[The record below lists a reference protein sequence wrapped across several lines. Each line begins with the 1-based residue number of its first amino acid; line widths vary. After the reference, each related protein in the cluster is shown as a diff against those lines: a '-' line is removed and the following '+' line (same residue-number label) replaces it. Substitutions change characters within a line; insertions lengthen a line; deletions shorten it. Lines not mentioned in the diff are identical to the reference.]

1 MTELNDLLVRL
12 RTQSEKGRFDLAW
25 SALRALV
32 LKDVSI
38 FELRKLNR
46 ILVGSQAG
54 WNEFVKNKRK
64 RVAILGGYTTQPIR
78 ELMLPAL
85 LSEGYWAEVY
95 EGNYNSFE
103 TEPLD
108 LNSALFRFKPD
119 IVVVATGSKHIAS
132 FPDSGLDDKLVCELA
147 EREIERLKIRWN
159 AIKAGS
165 NAIIVQHNYEPP
177 ATLPLGRLE
186 GRYSWSKT
194 NFIHRLNSKLWERDG
209 KEIRVL
215 DMYQMAVE
223 SGRQKWHSPRWYYH
237 SKHGF
242 NPQMVSQYG
251 WALAGLMRAI
261 LGKTR
266 KCLALDLDNTLWGGV
281 IGDDGLGGIIL
292 GNITPEGEAFSAFGL
307 YLKHL
312 KNQGVILAVNS
323 KNDLTVAESVFR
335 DHQECALKMEDFSAF
350 FCNWERKSSNLNR
363 IARSLNIGTESIVFV
378 DDNKAECEEVQHAL
392 PEVNVIE
399 LAGDPASFADQIERL
414 HLFAPLD
421 MTAEDLRRQES
432 YIATKEISE
441 LKSSPETLSSYLE
454 NLKMHANIKPADIE
468 EIPRINQLLQKTNQF
483 NLTGK
488 DFQNESLE
496 SLFSSNNSIIL
507 VAHLEDRLA
516 RHGLVSVLIGRIEK
530 KSLWI
535 ENWVMSCRVFTRT
548 LEEAIFL
555 SLLDFAR
562 TFDCTEIRGAFYP
575 TKSNIYVSDLFNRLG
590 FEPSGGEYI
599 YRVGAE
605 NPTIRTFVKCI
616 PTSR

>member
-1 MTELNDLLVRL
+1 LTELNDLLVRL
-12 RTQSEKGRFDLAW
+12 RTHSEAGHFDFAW
-25 SALRALV
+25 GVLRTLV
-32 LKDVSI
+32 LTDVPL
-38 FELRKLNR
+38 FELQKINR
-46 ILVGSQAG
+46 ILVKHQAG

-85 LSEGYWAEVY
+85 LSEGFWAEIY

-108 LNSALFRFKPD
+108 LNSTLFRFKPD
-119 IVVVATGSKHIAS
+119 IVVIATGSKHIEF
-132 FPDSGLDDKLVCELA
+132 FPDSGIDEKLVGKLA

-165 NAIIVQHNYEPP
+165 NATIVQHNYEPP

-194 NFIHRLNSKLWERDG
+194 NFIHRLNSKLWECDG

-215 DMYQMAVE
+215 DMNQMAVE

-242 NPQMVSQYG
+242 NPQLVSQYG

-266 KCLALDLDNTLWGGV
+266 KCLAVDLDNTLWGGV
-281 IGDDGLGGIIL
+281 IGDDGLGGIVL
-292 GNITPEGEAFSAFGL
+292 GNINPEGEAFSAFGL

-312 KNQGVILAVNS
+312 KHQGVILVVNS
-323 KNDLTVAESVFR
+323 KNDVAVAESVFR
-335 DHQECALKMEDFSAF
+335 YHQECVLKMEDFSAF
-350 FCNWERKSSNLNR
+350 VCNWESKSSNLSR
-363 IARSLNIGTESIVFV
+363 IAKSLNIGTESIVFV
-378 DDNKAECEEVQHAL
+378 DDNKGECEEVRHAL

-399 LAGDPASFADQIERL
+399 LSGDPAFFADQIERL

-432 YIATKEISE
+432 YQATKEISK
-441 LKSSPETLSSYLE
+441 LKSSPKTLSSYLE
-454 NLKMHANIKPADIE
+454 NLNMRAIIRPAKNE

-483 NLTGK
+483 NLTGRS
-488 DFQNESLE
+488 FQNESLE
-496 SLFSSNNSIIL
+496 SLLSSNNRIIL
-507 VAHLEDRLA
+507 VSHLEDRLA
-516 RHGLVSVLIGRIEK
+516 NHGLVSVLIGRIEK
-530 KSLWI
+530 KTLWI

-555 SLLDFAR
+555 SLLDIANAKK
-562 TFDCTEIRGAFYP
+562 CSEIRGHFLP
-575 TKSNIYVSDLFNRLG
+575 TEKNKYVSNLYERLG
-590 FEPSGGEYI
+590 FKYAGEEYFHQIKDDTPSI
-599 YRVGAE
+599 I
-605 NPTIRTFVKCI
+605 TKVKYKND
-616 PTSR
+616 

>member
-12 RTQSEKGRFDLAW
+12 RTHSETGHFDLAW
-25 SALRALV
+25 CALRTLI
-32 LKDVSI
+32 LKEVPL
-38 FELRKLNR
+38 FELQKINR
-46 ILVGSQAG
+46 LLVGQQAG
-54 WNEFVKNKRK
+54 WNEFVKNKCK

-147 EREIERLKIRWN
+147 ECEIERLKIRWN

-194 NFIHRLNSKLWERDG
+194 NFIHRLNSKLWECDG
-209 KEIRVL
+209 REIRVL

-223 SGRQKWHSPRWYYH
+223 LGRQKWHSPRWYYH

-323 KNDLTVAESVFR
+323 KNDLAVAESVFR
-335 DHQECALKMEDFSAF
+335 DHEECVLKMEDFSAF
-350 FCNWERKSSNLNR
+350 VCNWERKSSNLNR
-363 IARSLNIGTESIVFV
+363 IAKSLNIGTESIVFV

-399 LAGDPASFADQIERL
+399 LSGDPASFADQIERL

-432 YIATKEISE
+432 YKATKEISE
-441 LKSSPETLSSYLE
+441 LKSSPETLLSYLE
-454 NLKMHANIKPADIE
+454 NLNMRAIIRNAKNE

-488 DFQNESLE
+488 NFLNESLE
-496 SLFSSNNSIIL
+496 SLLSSYNSVIL

-516 RHGLVSVLIGRIEK
+516 IHGLVSVLIGRIEK

-555 SLLDFAR
+555 SLLDIAKRKKCSEICGHFHR
-562 TFDCTEIRGAFYP
+562 TEKNGYA
-575 TKSNIYVSDLFNRLG
+575 SNLYERLG
-590 FEPSGGEYI
+590 FQHSGGKYFYQI
-599 YRVGAE
+599 KDIT
-605 NPTIRTFVKCI
+605 PSIITKVKYK
-616 PTSR
+616 SG

>member
-12 RTQSEKGRFDLAW
+12 RTQSEKGRYDLAW
-25 SALRALV
+25 GVLRTLV
-32 LKDVSI
+32 LKDI
-38 FELRKLNR
+38 PLFELKKINR

-54 WNEFVKNKRK
+54 WNEFVKKKCK

-108 LNSALFRFKPD
+108 LSSGLFRFRPD

-132 FPDSGLDDKLVCELA
+132 FPDSGLDDKKVYNLA
-147 EREIERLKIRWN
+147 EREIERLRIRWN

-165 NAIIVQHNYEPP
+165 NATIIQHNYEPP
-177 ATLPLGRLE
+177 ATLTLGRLE
-186 GRYSWSKT
+186 GRYWWSKT
-194 NFIHRLNSKLWERDG
+194 NFVQRLNSKLWECDG

-215 DMYQMAVE
+215 DIYQMAVE
-223 SGRQKWHSPRWYYH
+223 SGRLNWHSPRWYYH

-281 IGDDGLGGIIL
+281 IGDDGLAGINL
-292 GNITPEGEAFSAFGL
+292 GNISPEGEAFSAFGT

-312 KNQGVILAVNS
+312 KQQGVILAVNS
-323 KNDLTVAESVFR
+323 KNDLAVAESVFR
-335 DHQECALKMEDFSAF
+335 NHEECVLKIEDFSAF
-350 FCNWERKSSNLNR
+350 VCNWQSKSSNLNR
-363 IARSLNIGTESIVFV
+363 IANSLNIGTESIVFV
-378 DDNKAECEEVQHAL
+378 DDNKAECEEVRYAL

-399 LAGDPASFADQIERL
+399 LSGDPTSFADQIERL

-421 MTAEDLRRQES
+421 MTVEDLSRQES
-432 YIATKEISE
+432 YKATKKIYE

-454 NLKMHANIKPADIE
+454 NLEMRASIRPAKTE

-496 SLFSSNNSIIL
+496 SLFSSKNSVIL

-516 RHGLVSVLIGRIEK
+516 KHGLVSVLIGCMEK
-530 KSLWI
+530 KSFWI

-555 SLLDFAR
+555 SLLDIAKEKKCSEICGKFVR
-562 TFDCTEIRGAFYP
+562 TEKND
-575 TKSNIYVSDLFNRLG
+575 YVSNLYERLG
-590 FEPSGGEYI
+590 FRLAGNEYFYKIKDETPSISTKIKYKNG
-599 YRVGAE
+599 
-605 NPTIRTFVKCI
+605 
-616 PTSR
+616 

>member
-12 RTQSEKGRFDLAW
+12 RTQSEKGHFDLAW
-25 SALRALV
+25 SALRTLV
-32 LKDVSI
+32 LKDVPL
-38 FELRKLNR
+38 FELKKINR

-54 WNEFVKNKRK
+54 WNEFVKKKCK

-108 LNSALFRFKPD
+108 LNSGLFRFKPD

-132 FPDSGLDDKLVCELA
+132 FPDSGLDDKIVYNLA
-147 EREIERLKIRWN
+147 DREIERLRIRWN

-165 NAIIVQHNYEPP
+165 NATIIQHNYEPP
-177 ATLPLGRLE
+177 ATLTLGRLE

-194 NFIHRLNSKLWERDG
+194 NFVHRLNSKLWECDG

-223 SGRQKWHSPRWYYH
+223 SGRQNWHSPRWYYH

-281 IGDDGLGGIIL
+281 IGDDGLAGINL
-292 GNITPEGEAFSAFGL
+292 GNISPEGEAFSAFGI

-312 KNQGVILAVNS
+312 KHQGVILAVNS
-323 KNDLTVAESVFR
+323 KNDLAVAESVFR
-335 DHQECALKMEDFSAF
+335 NHEECVLKLEDFSAF
-350 FCNWERKSSNLNR
+350 VCNWQSKSSNLNR
-363 IARSLNIGTESIVFV
+363 IANSLNIGTESIVFV
-378 DDNKAECEEVQHAL
+378 DDNKAECEEVRYAL

-399 LAGDPASFADQIERL
+399 LSGDPTSFADQIERL

-421 MTAEDLRRQES
+421 MTAEDLSRQES
-432 YIATKEISE
+432 YKATKEISE

-454 NLKMHANIKPADIE
+454 NLKMRANIRPAKTE

-496 SLFSSNNSIIL
+496 SLLSSNNRVIL

-516 RHGLVSVLIGRIEK
+516 IHGLVSVLIGRIEK

-555 SLLDFAR
+555 SLLDIAKGKKCSEICGQFLR
-562 TFDCTEIRGAFYP
+562 TEKND
-575 TKSNIYVSDLFNRLG
+575 YVSNLYERLG
-590 FEPSGGEYI
+590 FRLAGEEYFFQIKDETPSISTKIKYKNG
-599 YRVGAE
+599 
-605 NPTIRTFVKCI
+605 
-616 PTSR
+616 

>member
-25 SALRALV
+25 SALRTLV
-32 LKDVSI
+32 LKDVPL
-38 FELRKLNR
+38 FELKKINR

-54 WNEFVKNKRK
+54 WNEFVKKKCK

-108 LNSALFRFKPD
+108 LNSGLFRFKPD

-132 FPDSGLDDKLVCELA
+132 FPDSGLDDKIVYNLA
-147 EREIERLKIRWN
+147 DREIERLRIRWN

-165 NAIIVQHNYEPP
+165 NATIIQHNYEPP
-177 ATLPLGRLE
+177 ATLTLGRLE

-194 NFIHRLNSKLWERDG
+194 NFVHRLNSKLWECDG

-223 SGRQKWHSPRWYYH
+223 SGRQNWHSPRWYYH

-281 IGDDGLGGIIL
+281 IGDDGLAGINL
-292 GNITPEGEAFSAFGL
+292 GNISPEGEAFSAFGI

-312 KNQGVILAVNS
+312 KHQGVILAVNS
-323 KNDLTVAESVFR
+323 KNDLAVAESVFR
-335 DHQECALKMEDFSAF
+335 NHEECVLKLEDFSAF
-350 FCNWERKSSNLNR
+350 VCNWQSKSSNLNR
-363 IARSLNIGTESIVFV
+363 IANSLNIGTESIVFV
-378 DDNKAECEEVQHAL
+378 DDNKAECEEVRYAL

-399 LAGDPASFADQIERL
+399 LSGDPTSFADQIERL

-432 YIATKEISE
+432 YKATKEISE

-454 NLKMHANIKPADIE
+454 DLKMRAKIRSAKVE

-496 SLFSSNNSIIL
+496 SLLSSNNCVIL

-516 RHGLVSVLIGRIEK
+516 IHGLVSVLIGRIEK

-555 SLLDFAR
+555 SLLDIAKAKKCSEICGQFLR
-562 TFDCTEIRGAFYP
+562 TEKND
-575 TKSNIYVSDLFNRLG
+575 YVSNLYERLG
-590 FEPSGGEYI
+590 FRLAGEEYFFQIKDETPSISTKIKYKNG
-599 YRVGAE
+599 
-605 NPTIRTFVKCI
+605 
-616 PTSR
+616 

>member
-25 SALRALV
+25 SALRTLV
-32 LKDVSI
+32 LKDI
-38 FELRKLNR
+38 PLFELRKINR
-46 ILVGSQAG
+46 LLVGSQAG
-54 WNEFVKNKRK
+54 WNEFVKKKCK

-108 LNSALFRFKPD
+108 LSSGLFRFKPD

-132 FPDSGLDDKLVCELA
+132 FPDSGLDDKKVYNLA
-147 EREIERLKIRWN
+147 EREIERLRIRWN

-165 NAIIVQHNYEPP
+165 NATIIQHNYEPP
-177 ATLPLGRLE
+177 ATLTLGRLE

-194 NFIHRLNSKLWERDG
+194 NFVHRLNSKLWECDG

-223 SGRQKWHSPRWYYH
+223 SGRQNWHSPRWYYH

-251 WALAGLMRAI
+251 WALTGLMRAI

-281 IGDDGLGGIIL
+281 IGDDGLAGINL
-292 GNITPEGEAFSAFGL
+292 GNISPEGEAFSAFGI
-307 YLKHL
+307 YLKQL
-312 KNQGVILAVNS
+312 KHQGVILAVNS
-323 KNDLTVAESVFR
+323 KNDLAVAESVFR
-335 DHQECALKMEDFSAF
+335 NHEECVLKLEDFSAF
-350 FCNWERKSSNLNR
+350 VCNWQSKSSNLNR
-363 IARSLNIGTESIVFV
+363 IAKSLNIGTESIVFV
-378 DDNKAECEEVQHAL
+378 DDNKAECEEVRYAL

-399 LAGDPASFADQIERL
+399 LSGDPTSFADQIERL

-432 YIATKEISE
+432 YKATKEISE

-454 NLKMHANIKPADIE
+454 NLKMRANIRPAKTE

-488 DFQNESLE
+488 DFQNETLE
-496 SLFSSNNSIIL
+496 SLLSSNNSVML

-516 RHGLVSVLIGRIEK
+516 IHGLVSVLIGRIEK
-530 KSLWI
+530 KSFWI

-555 SLLDFAR
+555 SLLDIAKAKKCSEICGQFLR
-562 TFDCTEIRGAFYP
+562 TEKND
-575 TKSNIYVSDLFNRLG
+575 YVSNLYERLG
-590 FEPSGGEYI
+590 FRLAGEEYFFQIKDETPSISTKIKYKNG
-599 YRVGAE
+599 
-605 NPTIRTFVKCI
+605 
-616 PTSR
+616 

>member
-1 MTELNDLLVRL
+1 M
-12 RTQSEKGRFDLAW
+12 AW
-25 SALRALV
+25 SALRTLV
-32 LKDVSI
+32 LKDVSL
-38 FELRKLNR
+38 FELKKINR

-54 WNEFVKNKRK
+54 WNEFVKKKCK

-108 LNSALFRFKPD
+108 LNSGLFRFKPD

-132 FPDSGLDDKLVCELA
+132 FPDSGLDDKIVYNLA
-147 EREIERLKIRWN
+147 DCEIERLRIRWN

-165 NAIIVQHNYEPP
+165 NATIIQHNYEPP
-177 ATLPLGRLE
+177 ATLTLGRLE

-194 NFIHRLNSKLWERDG
+194 NFVHRLNSKLWECDG

-223 SGRQKWHSPRWYYH
+223 SGRQNWHSPRWYYH

-323 KNDLTVAESVFR
+323 KNDLAVAESVFR
-335 DHQECALKMEDFSAF
+335 NHEECVLKLEDFSAF
-350 FCNWERKSSNLNR
+350 VCNWQSKSSNLNR
-363 IARSLNIGTESIVFV
+363 IANSLNIGTESIVFV
-378 DDNKAECEEVQHAL
+378 DDNKAECEEVRYAL

-399 LAGDPASFADQIERL
+399 LSGDPTSFADQIERL

-432 YIATKEISE
+432 YKATKEISE

-454 NLKMHANIKPADIE
+454 DLKMRANIRPAKTE

-488 DFQNESLE
+488 DFQNETLE
-496 SLFSSNNSIIL
+496 SLLSSNNSVML

-516 RHGLVSVLIGRIEK
+516 IHGLVSVLIGRIEK
-530 KSLWI
+530 KSFWI

-555 SLLDFAR
+555 SLLDIAKAKKCSEICGQFLR
-562 TFDCTEIRGAFYP
+562 TEKND
-575 TKSNIYVSDLFNRLG
+575 YVSNLYERLG
-590 FEPSGGEYI
+590 FRLAGEEYFFQIKDETPSISTKIKYKNG
-599 YRVGAE
+599 
-605 NPTIRTFVKCI
+605 
-616 PTSR
+616 